1 MQKPTTF
8 SKRLGSMLLAGYG
21 IAASAAHADP
31 SSSAAVSGT
40 AAISSTAADSVSS
53 TQSEAQRQCAAST
66 GAASTDAKSTKS
78 NDAGALARFETG
90 TTFMLT
96 ENGLIVLKR
105 PAPKKWYSAVKSDEP
120 ENLNTGG

>member
-1 MQKPTTF
+1 MQRPTTF
-8 SKRLGSMLLAGYG
+8 FKRFGSMMLAGYG

-31 SSSAAVSGT
+31 SSSAAAGST
-40 AAISSTAADSVSS
+40 TTISSTAAVSS
-53 TQSEAQRQCAAST
+53 NAAVGASSAQVEAQRQCAASN
-66 GAASTDAKSTKS
+66 G
-78 NDAGALARFETG
+78 AGALARFETG

-105 PAPKKWYSAVKSDEP
+105 PATKKWYSAVKSDEP

>member
-1 MQKPTTF
+1 MRRPTTF
-8 SKRLGSMLLAGYG
+8 FKRLGSMMLAGYG

-31 SSSAAVSGT
+31 SSSAAVSASAT
-40 AAISSTAADSVSS
+40 VSAS
-53 TQSEAQRQCAAST
+53 PTQSEAQRLCAAS
-66 GAASTDAKSTKS
+66 SDAKSK
-78 NDAGALARFETG
+78 DAGALARFETG

>member
-1 MQKPTTF
+1 MQRPTTF

-53 TQSEAQRQCAAST
+53 QSEAQRQCAAST

>member
-1 MQKPTTF
+1 MQRPTKF
-8 SKRLGSMLLAGYG
+8 IKRLGSMMLAGYG

-31 SSSAAVSGT
+31 SSSATVS
-40 AAISSTAADSVSS
+40 ASA
-53 TQSEAQRQCAAST
+53 TQSEAQRQCAAS
-66 GAASTDAKSTKS
+66 GDAKS

-105 PAPKKWYSAVKSDEP
+105 PAPKKWYSAVKSEEA

>member
-1 MQKPTTF
+1 MQRPTTF
-8 SKRLGSMLLAGYG
+8 IRRFGSMMLAGYG

-31 SSSAAVSGT
+31 SSSAAGGST
-40 AAISSTAADSVSS
+40 AAISASS
-53 TQSEAQRQCAAST
+53 TQVEAQRLCVASD
-66 GAASTDAKSTKS
+66 DAKGKE
-78 NDAGALARFETG
+78 AGALARFETG

>member
-1 MQKPTTF
+1 MQRPTPF
-8 SKRLGSMLLAGYG
+8 FKRFGSMMLAGYG

-31 SSSAAVSGT
+31 SSSAAAVS
-40 AAISSTAADSVSS
+40 ASS
-53 TQSEAQRQCAAST
+53 TQVEAQRQCAAS
-66 GAASTDAKSTKS
+66 S
-78 NDAGALARFETG
+78 DAGALARFETG

-105 PAPKKWYSAVKSDEP
+105 PAPKKWYSAVKSDEL

>member
-1 MQKPTTF
+1 MQRPTTF
-8 SKRLGSMLLAGYG
+8 SKRLGSMMLAGYG

-31 SSSAAVSGT
+31 GSSAAVS
-40 AAISSTAADSVSS
+40 STAAVSPSS

-66 GAASTDAKSTKS
+66 GAASTGAASTDEKSTKS

-105 PAPKKWYSAVKSDEP
+105 PAPKKWYSAVKSDES

>member
-1 MQKPTTF
+1 M
-8 SKRLGSMLLAGYG
+8 GSMLLAGYG

-53 TQSEAQRQCAAST
+53 TQSEAQRLCAAPS
-66 GAASTDAKSTKS
+66 GAKSNDARA

-105 PAPKKWYSAVKSDEP
+105 PAPKKWYSAIKSDEP

>member
-1 MQKPTTF
+1 MQRPTTF
-8 SKRLGSMLLAGYG
+8 SKRLGSMMLAGYG

-31 SSSAAVSGT
+31 SSSAAVS
-40 AAISSTAADSVSS
+40 STAAVSPSS

-66 GAASTDAKSTKS
+66 GAASTDEKSTKS

-105 PAPKKWYSAVKSDEP
+105 PAPKKWYSAVKSDES